1 MKKLST
7 GQDATLG
14 NYRYMAS
21 LFFGEDSEAVNFL
34 DAKIAEE
41 GEGMEVLAD
50 EGQVVG
56 LLFEMTHK
64 GARNGHEHEL
74 LADKLINGD

>member
-14 NYRYMAS
+14 NYRHMAS
-21 LFFGEDSEAVNFL
+21 LFFGEDSEAVRWL
-34 DAKIAEE
+34 DEKIDEA

-56 LLFEMTHK
+56 LLFEMTYK
-64 GARNGHEHEL
+64 GEKYGHGDAL
-74 LADKLINGD
+74 LADKPSDGD

>member
-14 NYRYMAS
+14 NYRHMAS
-21 LFFGEDSEAVNFL
+21 LFFGEDSEAVRFL
-34 DAKIAEE
+34 DEAIDAD
-41 GEGMEVLAD
+41 GEGMEVVAD

-56 LLFEMTHK
+56 LLFEMTYK
-64 GARNGHEHEL
+64 GVKHGHEHKL
-74 LADKLINGD
+74 LADKLSNGD